1 MSMVGVKLK
10 GGEFRLLEVEKL
22 FKVEL
27 TVGCLEDLCSWIEV
41 IEFTDDT

>member
-1 MSMVGVKLK
+1 
-10 GGEFRLLEVEKL
+10 L

-41 IEFTDDT
+41 IEFTDDTWNILNLVLWKLNKN